1 MVSVNRT
8 EELEVTKENA
18 LPVIYKMDDIDCRLI
33 LPRKKE
39 DKARIVFTTGLYV
52 EVDRDAFRTVESKI
66 YREGPEQQKMRKN
79 PLQAAKNLNSDFKSI
94 RRKKAISRKISKKPN
109 SFISATVDSEQNE
122 SEKDICDKQTKDMP
136 MIVTNDC
143 LYEGEHKT
151 YKPHELT
158 DKKPKTS
165 QLCGIKIKPPTP
177 PPPSSPSPPG
187 LHKLPSIVS
196 KPPYHARRICKVK

>member
-18 LPVIYKMDDIDCRLI
+18 LPVIYKMHDINCRLI

-39 DKARIVFTTGLYV
+39 NKARIVFTSGLYV
-52 EVDRDAFRTVESKI
+52 EVDRDLFGNLESKI
-66 YREGPEQQKMRKN
+66 SREVPEQQKMRKN
-79 PLQAAKNLNSDFKSI
+79 PLQNLNSDFKSI
-94 RRKKAISRKISKKPN
+94 RRKKTISRKTSEKQN
-109 SFISATVDSEQNE
+109 SIVPAPVDTKNE
-122 SEKDICDKQTKDMP
+122 SEEDICDEQPKDMP

-143 LYEGEHKT
+143 LDEREHKT

-177 PPPSSPSPPG
+177 PLPSPPSPTG

-196 KPPYHARRICKVK
+196 KPPYYARRICKVK